1 VGVLCGWLLR
11 VAVPVSVDGKLR
23 EVDGMKLAAAAMCGL
38 RPDRVAAMI
47 RTQCEPQCIKVHLE
61 AILGGF
67 NRFCLYPSKLNRCF
81 DWDIDGTRWS
91 RVGFTIAQ
99 AYKELGV
106 GSFASAAEVRKAYRA
121 RVLHDHPDKVQ
132 VATGSPRMVA
142 RRQAEAQA
150 RFMRAQRAYE
160 TITNAKKPPS
170 ITDLQQSHGASG
182 ASGRGGGGR
191 RSGSK

>member
-1 VGVLCGWLLR
+1 MDGCACVYHRVGV
-11 VAVPVSVDGKLR
+11 
-23 EVDGMKLAAAAMCGL
+23 
-38 RPDRVAAMI
+38 
-47 RTQCEPQCIKVHLE
+47 
-61 AILGGF
+61 
-67 NRFCLYPSKLNRCF
+67 
-81 DWDIDGTRWS
+81 
-91 RVGFTIAQ
+91 TIAQ
-99 AYKELGV
+99 AYKELGLKR
-106 GSFASAAEVRKAYRA
+106 GGLTSTAEVRKAYRA